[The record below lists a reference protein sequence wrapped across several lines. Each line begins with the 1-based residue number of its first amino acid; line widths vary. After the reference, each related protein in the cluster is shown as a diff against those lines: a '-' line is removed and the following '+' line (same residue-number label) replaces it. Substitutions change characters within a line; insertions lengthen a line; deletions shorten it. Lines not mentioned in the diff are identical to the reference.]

1 MSEKG
6 KRIWLLLEKSERIRD
21 VSLLEEAGKLLWEQV
36 MSPPTS
42 MIDSSS
48 SYSKDVSGDRS
59 SSAQVISSRNFEDFD
74 TSVPN
79 SQGGYSRDAKLSEE
93 NMLHENKDGG
103 TANTEENLSTIT
115 CQQKIELK
123 MANGT
128 REILFHPQNEKN

>member
-59 SSAQVISSRNFEDFD
+59 SSAQVTSSTNFEDFD
-74 TSVPN
+74 TSAPN
-79 SQGGYSRDAKLSEE
+79 SQGGYSRDARLSKES
-93 NMLHENKDGG
+93 MLHEKKDVE
-103 TANTEENLSTIT
+103 TANTEEKLSTIIY
-115 CQQKIELK
+115 QQKIELK
-123 MANGT
+123 MANGI
-128 REILFHPQNEKN
+128 REILCRQQNEKN